1 MSGHSKWHSIK
12 HKKAAADAKRGKV
25 FTSLIK
31 EITVAARIG
40 GGDPDGNPRLRTAI
54 AAAKTVNMP
63 AENIKRAVQK
73 GTGELPGQSYED
85 AAYEGYGPGG
95 VAMMVEV
102 VTDNKNRTVS
112 EIRHLFTKHGGNLG
126 ETGCVS
132 WMFHK
137 KGLIVIDKSRAD
149 EDTLLTVVLDAGA
162 DDMQESGN
170 HFEILTSPEA
180 FEGVVEAL
188 KRNKVEMA
196 SAEISMIPQNYVKV
210 EGKSAQQMI
219 RLMEVLEDHDD
230 VQKVFANFDIE
241 DSELEAAAS

>member
-12 HKKAAADAKRGKV
+12 HKKAAADAKRGKI

-40 GGDPDGNPRLRTAI
+40 GGDPDGNPRLRTAVL
-54 AAAKTVNMP
+54 AAKGVNMP
-63 AENIKRAVQK
+63 AENIKRAIQK

-112 EIRHLFTKHGGNLG
+112 EIRHIFAKHGGNLG

-137 KGLIVIDKSRAD
+137 KGFIVVEKSKAN
-149 EDTLLTVVLDAGA
+149 EDALLNIVLEAGA
-162 DDMQESGN
+162 DDMQESGDN
-170 HFEILTSPEA
+170 FDIYTAPDSCEA
-180 FEGVVEAL
+180 VVDAL
-188 KRNKVEMA
+188 KKSNIPVSSSEV
-196 SAEISMIPQNYVKV
+196 SMIPQNHVKV
-210 EGKSAQQMI
+210 EGKAAHQMI
-219 RLMEVLEDHDD
+219 KLMETLEDHED
-230 VQKVFANFDIE
+230 VQKVSANFDIE

>member
-1 MSGHSKWHSIK
+1 
-12 HKKAAADAKRGKV
+12 
-25 FTSLIK
+25 
-31 EITVAARIG
+31 
-40 GGDPDGNPRLRTAI
+40 
-54 AAAKTVNMP
+54 
-63 AENIKRAVQK
+63 
-73 GTGELPGQSYED
+73 
-85 AAYEGYGPGG
+85 
-95 VAMMVEV
+95 MMVEV
-102 VTDNKNRTVS
+102 VTDNRNRTVS

-180 FEGVVEAL
+180 FERVVEAL
-188 KRNKVEMA
+188 KKNKVEMA

-210 EGKSAQQMI
+210 EGKSAHQMI